1 MLVAMTLPHFLATFS
16 ASSSD
21 ESPPRRLHLVE
32 RARRSAD
39 AAPVAPVASVEH
51 DILRAL
57 ASDDIDA
64 ASVALEGV
72 FREWYASLIAF
83 ATVLLGDRAAAQDI
97 VQEIFIDVWRRR
109 TALTISTSIAAYLHG
124 AIRHRVF
131 TRRRDDANR
140 ERILGTIAVAEG
152 VARGENASASIEDD
166 NSQDDEQRFRA
177 VIAAADALPPRAREV
192 FYLRWR
198 QGLSYKEIAAVMDI
212 SPKTAE
218 AQMTIALRRIRQ
230 AVLA

>member
-1 MLVAMTLPHFLATFS
+1 MTLPHFLATFS

-32 RARRSAD
+32 RTRQSAD
-39 AAPVAPVASVEH
+39 AAPVAPVAPVASVEH
-51 DILRAL
+51 EILRAL

-83 ATVLLGDRAAAQDI
+83 ATVLLGDRATAQDI
-97 VQEIFIDVWRRR
+97 VQVIFIDVWRRR
-109 TALTISTSIAAYLHG
+109 TTLTISASIAAYLHG

-131 TRRRDDANR
+131 TRRRDEANR

-152 VARGENASASIEDD
+152 IAHGENASIEDD

-230 AVLA
+230 VVLA